1 MSDLR
6 STSLETGRQTAKS
19 REPGEGHSRQ
29 VRTQRPSSPCGRLHQ
44 TQEPFLRREA
54 LAAMG
59 ASASKWPHG
68 YWPLPEDL
76 SATWDPPSR
85 RLEAGATSLEPQTPH
100 SSSGTLDFLSTY
112 LGIDSLT
119 TVPLGPP
126 AAPSALADPW
136 WRSPGRA
143 AGVDRCPQDTR
154 HFISATPPRW
164 VSGAL
169 RPCEGLAQIEGGPL
183 HAPADPPA
191 WCLRVTLR
199 GSLAREF
206 PGPMK
211 ARPGPLLPSRVGLQA
226 PQAEDLTPTATPSR
240 NSGTW
245 APPVGT

>member
-154 HFISATPPRW
+154 HFISATPPRIHL
-164 VSGAL
+164 SGSH
-169 RPCEGLAQIEGGPL
+169 GLWAQGGPRRQTPGEGKRTE
-183 HAPADPPA
+183 AFP
-191 WCLRVTLR
+191 W
-199 GSLAREF
+199 GSGSGRCSRRHHLD
-206 PGPMK
+206 GPV
-211 ARPGPLLPSRVGLQA
+211 PS
-226 PQAEDLTPTATPSR
+226 
-240 NSGTW
+240 W
-245 APPVGT
+245 

>member
-85 RLEAGATSLEPQTPH
+85 RLEAGATSLGFTSRAPTACGHRVGHGDRHLARAKGPR
-100 SSSGTLDFLSTY
+100 LSPGDQG
-112 LGIDSLT
+112 LA
-119 TVPLGPP
+119 
-126 AAPSALADPW
+126 AAPGDTTLMDQC
-136 WRSPGRA
+136 RPGR
-143 AGVDRCPQDTR
+143 R
-154 HFISATPPRW
+154 SW
-164 VSGAL
+164 L
-169 RPCEGLAQIEGGPL
+169 
-183 HAPADPPA
+183 
-191 WCLRVTLR
+191 
-199 GSLAREF
+199 
-206 PGPMK
+206 
-211 ARPGPLLPSRVGLQA
+211 
-226 PQAEDLTPTATPSR
+226 
-240 NSGTW
+240 
-245 APPVGT
+245 